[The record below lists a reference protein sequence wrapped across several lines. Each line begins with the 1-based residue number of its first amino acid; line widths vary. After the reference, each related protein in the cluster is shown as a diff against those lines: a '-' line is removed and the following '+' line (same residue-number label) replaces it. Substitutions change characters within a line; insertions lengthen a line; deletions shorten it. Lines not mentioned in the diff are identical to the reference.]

1 MNDFIINQEKLLKYN
16 FRSRMVLRS
25 PWLNFISTAR
35 FQHLT
40 KVVTLYTEMIIDAFP
55 GKESVFPT
63 LSAKSSQERQNMLPL
78 SNLLEV
84 IS

>member
-1 MNDFIINQEKLLKYN
+1 MNVFIINQEKFLKYN

-40 KVVTLYTEMIIDAFP
+40 KLVTLYIEMIIDAFS
-55 GKESVFPT
+55 GKESLCF
-63 LSAKSSQERQNMLPL
+63 LR
-78 SNLLEV
+78 
-84 IS
+84 